1 MSSNQAMSFVP
12 VKHETDLDFI
22 NANFHFSNAFP
33 LPHEQPQHP
42 SPQPYV
48 SHSPLA
54 PNHLYH
60 TSDAF
65 TALTIDTQVSSPHAS
80 SEDPLQ
86 DLDLFSHLNVE
97 LPAQELQDQLLSG
110 FDPLSA
116 PLNLSPNP
124 FPGYDFKGSHGSSS
138 SYAPS
143 PSPSSSS
150 LYSPALSSA
159 SSPITPYF
167 DEGIIP
173 VIACSSCK
181 RSHVKCDHARPC
193 RNCQKNPA
201 KAATCRDADPK
212 PRGRPKGGSKAAAE
226 ALKLTRQQQPHQARS
241 ECSTSTPPY
250 GVYCPSAGV
259 RRASYSSARSGWHPY
274 VSAPCEP
281 SSSRFGSRS
290 LSSSV
295 TNRQRRDSLSSPTK
309 DAFTSLQHPVGIPMH
324 DQMLIPFPTEGRH
337 EAPMCRSLSDG
348 SRVQRHDH
356 HLQGYAVC
364 PGRDNEAMAML
375 LRHQQE
381 QQFELHLQY
390 QSQHQLQQEEFRRQQ
405 EYVRKSL
412 TQQPPLSES

>member
-1 MSSNQAMSFVP
+1 MSSHQAVSFVP
-12 VKHETDLDFI
+12 VKHETDLDFV
-22 NANFHFSNAFP
+22 NASFHFNND
-33 LPHEQPQHP
+33 LPIPQEQTHQHP

-48 SHSPLA
+48 SHAPLA

-60 TSDAF
+60 TSDTF
-65 TALTIDTQVSSPHAS
+65 TALTIDTHVSYPQAS

-86 DLDLFSHLNVE
+86 DLDLFSHLKFD
-97 LPAQELQDQLLSG
+97 LPAQELHAQLLSG

-116 PLNLSPNP
+116 PLNLGPNS
-124 FPGYDFKGSHGSSS
+124 FPGYDFKDSHGSSS

-143 PSPSSSS
+143 PSPTSSS

-193 RNCQKNPA
+193 RNCQKNPT
-201 KAATCRDADPK
+201 KAATCRNADPK

-226 ALKLTRQQQPHQARS
+226 ALMLARQQQPHQARIEGS
-241 ECSTSTPPY
+241 ISTPPY
-250 GVYCPSAGV
+250 CAYNPSAGV

-274 VSAPCEP
+274 ASAPCEP
-281 SSSRFGSRS
+281 FSSRFGS
-290 LSSSV
+290 SSV
-295 TNRQRRDSLSSPTK
+295 ANRQRRDSLPSPAEDTLI
-309 DAFTSLQHPVGIPMH
+309 SLQRPVGIPTQ
-324 DQMLIPFPTEGRH
+324 DQMLIPIPMEGRH

-348 SRVQRHDH
+348 SRVQRYDH
-356 HLQGYAVC
+356 HLQGYAVY
-364 PGRDNEAMAML
+364 PGHDNEAMATL

-381 QQFELHLQY
+381 QQFELQLQY
-390 QSQHQLQQEEFRRQQ
+390 QNQHQLQQEEFRRQQ

-412 TQQPPLSES
+412 TRQSPLSES